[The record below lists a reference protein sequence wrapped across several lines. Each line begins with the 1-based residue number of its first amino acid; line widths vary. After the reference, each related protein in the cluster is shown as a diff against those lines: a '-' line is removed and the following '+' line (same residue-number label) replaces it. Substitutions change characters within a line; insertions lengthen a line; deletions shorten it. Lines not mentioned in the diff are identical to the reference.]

1 MVRDR
6 LQEFQS
12 RVEKFRKDG
21 ELQRRDEDSVS
32 VTLFIEPDEVQQEQL
47 LEMLHKIGP
56 MYSKLKDIEK
66 GVEDL
71 RGILHEHDNRQQV
84 EEKIGRLKSEM
95 RHIQGALEE
104 VKKKRENS
112 SGVVQHAARTHHLS
126 LAIHL
131 SFMLEELSGMQIDM
145 HDRHKQYVRKELMIT
160 TGHDE
165 RNEEELESLLEQ
177 STEIFTQN
185 IIKETQLA
193 RQQLQDLQDRHET
206 VIKLEK
212 SITELCQLFQ
222 DLALLVHQQGE
233 TIDRI
238 ESHMFEAQERA
249 TKAKEQLQEA
259 VVNKKKAMKK
269 KFILYM
275 IGATCLLVVAL
286 IIIFSVCEC

>member
-6 LQEFQS
+6 LQDFQN

-21 ELQRRDEDSVS
+21 ALKHADEESAS
-32 VTLFIEPDEVQQEQL
+32 VTLYIEPDEVQQQQL
-47 LEMLHKIGP
+47 LDLLHKIGP
-56 MYSKLKDIEK
+56 QYSKLKDMEK
-66 GVEDL
+66 DVEDL
-71 RGILHEHDNRQQV
+71 RGILHEHDSRQRV
-84 EEKIGRLKSEM
+84 EEKIGRLKSEV
-95 RHIQGALEE
+95 RKIQSCLEE
-104 VKKKRENS
+104 VKKKQES
-112 SGVVQHAARTHHLS
+112 SNGVVQHAARTHHLS

-131 SFMLEELSGMQIDM
+131 SLMLGELSGMQIDM

-165 RNEEELESLLEQ
+165 RNEEELETLLEQ

-185 IIKETQLA
+185 IIKETQIA
-193 RQQLQDLQDRHET
+193 RQQLQDLQERHEA
-206 VIKLEK
+206 VIMLEK

-259 VVNKKKAMKK
+259 VVQRRKVVKK

-286 IIIFSVCEC
+286 IIIFSFVG